1 MKIICI
7 GRNYADHARELGN
20 QVPSEPVV
28 FLKPQ
33 SAILSHKHPFY
44 IPEWTQ
50 EVHHEVELVVKI
62 DRLGKT
68 ISEAHAPRY
77 YSEVSLGLDLT
88 ARDVQ
93 TRLKAKGHPWERAK
107 AFDGSAV
114 IGQFV
119 SLEQLGKDVQD
130 LSFSL
135 TNLGETLQEGQT
147 KDMLFSVNRLIAEVS
162 KFMTLKVGDS
172 VHRHPAGSPQF
183 NRAIDLWVRWKAR
196 PFASTSSDFVILSQT
211 HTHLSLIGFMGSEI
225 YLGKKLAERLD
236 RPFVDTDG
244 RWKRSGNAAVRC
256 STPWG
261 NRLFGKRNRMPCP
274 MPFDPTMPLFWR
286 QVAERRVRKGP
297 WSGCEGD
304 PLWWRC
310 NRPWRCS
317 SRA

>member
-93 TRLKAKGHPWERAK
+93 SQLKAKGHPWERAK

-114 IGQFV
+114 IGQFM
-119 SLEQLGKDVQD
+119 SLAQLGKDVQD
-130 LSFSL
+130 LSFTL
-135 TNLGETLQEGQT
+135 TNHGNILQEGQT
-147 KDMLFSVNRLIAEVS
+147 QDMLFSVNRLIAGVEIHDVES
-162 KFMTLKVGDS
+162 RRPLFTGT
-172 VHRHPAGSPQF
+172 PAG
-183 NRAIDLWVRWKAR
+183 V
-196 PFASTSSDFVILSQT
+196 
-211 HTHLSLIGFMGSEI
+211 
-225 YLGKKLAERLD
+225 
-236 RPFVDTDG
+236 
-244 RWKRSGNAAVRC
+244 AAVQ
-256 STPWG
+256 SG
-261 NRLFGKRNRMPCP
+261 DRLVGSLEGH
-274 MPFDPTMPLFWR
+274 DLFA
-286 QVAERRVRKGP
+286 VNVK
-297 WSGCEGD
+297 
-304 PLWWRC
+304 
-310 NRPWRCS
+310 
-317 SRA
+317 